1 MHGSSVSRY
10 ISSKST
16 FLKLSHHIMPTVKF
30 AIPKGSIEEVTF
42 NLLEQA
48 WQHVSGRGRTYRV
61 KLGDPDL
68 DVKILRP
75 QEIPTYVQ
83 EGFYDVGITGRDW
96 ILEAKADVEVLLD
109 LEIGR
114 VKQVIAA
121 PISFPFNNL
130 SDMMADFAKNDKT
143 LRISSEYL
151 TTTSAHIKANA
162 VYKKYYG
169 NADPMI
175 ITPWM
180 RLGENKKVEIF
191 LSFGAT
197 EAKPPEDVDAIF
209 DITETGTTLMQN
221 NLKIIDTVMESSA
234 ILIANKTS
242 LMNIGKREKIA
253 DMLALLKGVVEARKK
268 IHIFMNV
275 KEENISSI
283 LESLPALKRP
293 TISNLSESGWY
304 SVSTIIDKN
313 EFIKFLPLLRKRAQG
328 LVVSEP
334 RQILQL
340 DEINIDD
347 HL

>member
-1 MHGSSVSRY
+1 
-10 ISSKST
+10 
-16 FLKLSHHIMPTVKF
+16 MPTVKF

-61 KLGDPDL
+61 KLGDPDI

-121 PISFPFNNL
+121 PTSFPFNNL
-130 SDMMADFAKNDKT
+130 SDMIADFAKNNKT

-180 RLGENKKVEIF
+180 RIGENKKVEI
-191 LSFGAT
+191 
-197 EAKPPEDVDAIF
+197 KPPEDVDAIF
-209 DITETGTTLMQN
+209 DITETGTTLAQN
-221 NLKIIDTVMESSA
+221 KLKIIDTVAESTA
-234 ILIANKTS
+234 VLMANKKS
-242 LMNIGKREKIA
+242 LKDPAKREKIA
-253 DMLALLKGVVEARKK
+253 DMMALLRGVVEGRKK
-268 IHIFMNV
+268 LHIFVNV
-275 KEENISSI
+275 RKEK
-283 LESLPALKRP
+283 LERLLKELPALKRP
-293 TISNLSESGWY
+293 TVSPLSEEGWY
-304 SVSTIIDKN
+304 GVNTVIDKN
-313 EFIKFLPLLRKRAQG
+313 EFIMIVPKLRKLAQG
-328 LVVSEP
+328 LVVLEP
-334 RQILQL
+334 RQILPL
-340 DEINIDD
+340 DEINLDGYS
-347 HL
+347 